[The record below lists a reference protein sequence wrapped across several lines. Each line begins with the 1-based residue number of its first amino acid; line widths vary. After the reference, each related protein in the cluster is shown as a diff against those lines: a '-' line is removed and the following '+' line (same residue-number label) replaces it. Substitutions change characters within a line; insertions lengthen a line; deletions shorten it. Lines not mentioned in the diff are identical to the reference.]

1 MRFAKGMFRTKTA
14 GGSGGSPASG
24 NRSTLLVKGLLG
36 LLLVYLVLCLLVGWY
51 WNREPGTMALVPA
64 VPVQSDMVEG
74 EMTVATVK
82 ALMTTLLEKPGGY
95 LSNDIMP
102 PGVWLDNMP
111 NWEFGVLVQV
121 RDFTRAMRR
130 DMARSQSQSAEDPD
144 LAKAEPLF
152 HFDNKS
158 WIMPATESE
167 YRQGLKSLNR
177 YAARLDSGDADFYAR
192 ADNLGSWLGDVSTRL
207 GSLSQRLS
215 ASVGQAPV
223 TDGSRPREQTPWLE
237 IDDVF
242 YESRGSAWAL
252 MHLLRAV
259 EVDFADIIAK
269 KNAQASLQQ
278 IIRELEATQEPLW
291 SPMVLNGGGFGVLA
305 NHSLVMA
312 NYLSRANAALIDLR
326 RLMEQG

>member
-1 MRFAKGMFRTKTA
+1 MFRTKTA
-14 GGSGGSPASG
+14 GGSAGSPASG
-24 NRSTLLVKGLLG
+24 HRSTLLVKGLLG

-51 WNREPGTMALVPA
+51 WNREPGIMPLVPA

-177 YAARLDSGDADFYAR
+177 YAERLNSGDADFYAR

>member
-14 GGSGGSPASG
+14 GGSAGSPASG
-24 NRSTLLVKGLLG
+24 HRSTLLVKGLLG

-51 WNREPGTMALVPA
+51 WNREPGIMPLVPA

-177 YAARLDSGDADFYAR
+177 YAERLNSGDADFYAR